1 MTQKTH
7 EDAVPAR
14 QGAHRSPSPGY
25 AETVRSLAAAQKSAA
40 PGAPAYSLLI
50 NRRAGRYLAAA
61 CHLLGMTPNAVS
73 AVSAAFTFS
82 GILVL
87 ALASP
92 SWLSAAAISF
102 CLAAGYAFD
111 SADGQLARLRGGG
124 SLAGEWLDH
133 FLDSVK
139 LSCLHLAV
147 ALWAYRLADLPGPGW
162 LLVPL
167 GFTVV
172 ANVSF
177 FAMILNDQLKSGHSL
192 RTGQPAAV
200 RTGSLRRSLI
210 LIPTDYGF
218 LCLLFLLTALPEVFV
233 PVYTAVFVL
242 NFSHLSLAA
251 PKWFRDMSRLEARR

>member
-1 MTQKTH
+1 MTQRMH
-7 EDAVPAR
+7 DNAASAR
-14 QGAHRSPSPGY
+14 REPSRSAGY
-25 AETVRSLAAAQKSAA
+25 LETLRSMAAAQKRAA
-40 PGAPAYSLLI
+40 PGAPAYSLFI
-50 NRRAGRYLAAA
+50 NRRLGRHLAAA
-61 CHLLGMTPNAVS
+61 SHLLGMTPNGVS

-87 ALASP
+87 AVATP
-92 SWLSAAAISF
+92 SWPAAAAVSL

-133 FLDSVK
+133 FLDSIK

-147 ALWAYRLADLPGPGW
+147 ALWAFRLSDLPPGW

-177 FAMILNDQLKSGHSL
+177 FSMILNDQLKAGHAL
-192 RTGQPAAV
+192 RTGLPVAAG
-200 RTGSLRRSLI
+200 TGSLHRSLI

-233 PVYTAVFVL
+233 PAYTAVFVL
-242 NFSHLSLAA
+242 NFCHLALAA
-251 PKWFRDMSRLEARR
+251 PKWFRDMSRLEARS